1 MLTFILNDETKVNS
15 YGFRVPNSGIDL
27 TRFKSNPVML
37 DAHENSTMT
46 VIGRWDNVRIE
57 GRLLLADA
65 VFDTEDEYSKNIA
78 GKVERGFIK
87 GVSMGL
93 GRMDGTKFYE
103 APDGNY
109 ELAPCEL
116 TEASICAIPSN
127 ANAIKLYAENG
138 ELIPED
144 QIKLSLSTLS
154 SNFNNQNHNEMNK
167 IILSIT
173 ALQVLNLSNTEDVNA
188 VAHSIEKATAELIA
202 LRAENVQLK
211 EKFNEHTKLQATAV
225 VEKAIVD
232 GKLTADVK
240 ESWIAMGI
248 QDLASV
254 TKTIDSIPA
263 KTNLSN
269 QVNNPSANGEVK
281 SIEDFMKLSHDEQV
295 SFKESNPDVY
305 KRLFV

>member
-27 TRFKSNPVML
+27 SRFKSNPVML

-57 GRLLLADA
+57 GSLLLADA
-65 VFDTEDEYSKNIA
+65 VFDTADDYSKVIA

-173 ALQVLNLSNTEDVNA
+173 ALQVLSLSNTEDANA
-188 VAHSIEKATAELIA
+188 VALSIEKATAELTA

-211 EKFNEHTKLQATAV
+211 EKFNEQTRLQATAV

-232 GKLTADVK
+232 GKLTADAK

-263 KTNLSN
+263 KTNLST
-269 QVNNPSANGEVK
+269 QVGNPATGGEVK
-281 SIEDFMKLSHDEQV
+281 TTEDFMKLSHAEQV

-305 KRLFV
+305 KRLFA